1 MEGDIRTSRLKQF
14 VLQSALPIPQVS
26 AEKRPKAWYK
36 IGGFMMKDIEY
47 YREQI
52 IKGLRGS
59 GFLIPCRYA
68 TIIRLQRR
76 HRRRLVFHLLDMF
89 LMFHCSLT
97 QHFLTANPLLTPV
110 HWGAT
115 FHQVASHLFYD
126 CTQLNN
132 TRWEWWKGFWIS
144 CSRSIYTRRPLR
156 YSCFVYSGPVVVLW
170 YMFFVFAKW

>member
-1 MEGDIRTSRLKQF
+1 MKGDLRNSRLKQS

-26 AEKRPKAWYK
+26 AEKRPKALYE
-36 IGGFMMKDIEY
+36 IRGFMMKDVEY

-52 IKGLRGS
+52 IKGLRDS
-59 GFLIPCRYA
+59 EFLIHCRYA
-68 TIIRLQRR
+68 TIIRLQRW

-97 QHFLTANPLLTPV
+97 QHFLAANPLLTLA
-110 HWGAT
+110 HRGAT

-132 TRWEWWKGFWIS
+132 PRWERWRAFECLALDPLLRADRWDILVLFTQAWLWFYDT
-144 CSRSIYTRRPLR
+144 CSL
-156 YSCFVYSGPVVVLW
+156 FL
-170 YMFFVFAKW
+170 